1 MMVMVPFR
9 EEYIRGTKEIAE
21 YPGNIARSAY
31 KDDVWNRLQ
40 IPIWEKI
47 RHLAVMWNMF
57 G

>member
-1 MMVMVPFR
+1 MVMVSFR
-9 EEYIRGTKEIAE
+9 EEYIRGTKTIAE

-31 KDDVWNRLQ
+31 KDDVWNKLQ